1 MARAQV
7 CRQNDA
13 HNQHGLQH
21 VFFSFAPMTGYVKL
35 LTCRTSMISPQRARN
50 TASQDL
56 FAEKLKEPMK
66 SILVADNRSELLA
79 TLEPI
84 LKHWGYRVLSTRKAS
99 QVMTFLR
106 ESAPCLLI
114 IGEAILADPEL
125 ALDADMLDRLAEA
138 LPIVAL
144 KQEVP
149 AAEAPLIPSE
159 TLEVPLGLF
168 ELFSFIQRKVENYP
182 RHNLR
187 LRLRL
192 PGMYSIDNN
201 NFILAEILNLSMH
214 GLFFK
219 AAARV
224 KKGDRVTVVFPLL
237 GQGKEIEVKAT
248 VLYVVQPEAK
258 NNFFQGFAVGFDDGT
273 ENQRQDLQQ
282 FIREHFLKEVST
294 SRNGVGDF
302 AAEQLKS

>member
-1 MARAQV
+1 
-7 CRQNDA
+7 
-13 HNQHGLQH
+13 
-21 VFFSFAPMTGYVKL
+21 
-35 LTCRTSMISPQRARN
+35 
-50 TASQDL
+50 
-56 FAEKLKEPMK
+56 MK
-66 SILVADNRSELLA
+66 SILLADSRSDVLA

-84 LKHWGYRVLSTRKAS
+84 LKHWGYRVLSTRKAY

-114 IGEAILADPEL
+114 IGEALLADPEL
-125 ALDADMLDRLAEA
+125 ALDAEATQKIGSGA
-138 LPIVAL
+138 LPVIAL
-144 KQEVP
+144 KQEG
-149 AAEAPLIPSE
+149 ARESGLTPSE

-192 PGMYSIDNN
+192 PGMYSLANN
-201 NFILAEILNLSMH
+201 TFILAEILNLSMH

-219 AAARV
+219 AASRV
-224 KKGDRVTVVFPLL
+224 EKGDRVTVVFPLL

-248 VLYVVQPEAK
+248 VLYVVQPETK
-258 NNFFQGFAVGFDDGT
+258 NNFFQGFSVGFDDVP
-273 ENQRQDLQQ
+273 EDYRRQLEK
-282 FIREHFLKEVST
+282 FIREYFLKEVAA

-302 AAEQLKS
+302 SAEQLKN